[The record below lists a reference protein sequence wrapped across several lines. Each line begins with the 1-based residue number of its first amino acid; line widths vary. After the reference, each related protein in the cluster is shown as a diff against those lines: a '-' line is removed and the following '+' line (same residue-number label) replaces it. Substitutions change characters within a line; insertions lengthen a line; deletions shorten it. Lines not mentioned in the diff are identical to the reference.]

1 MTDTSEARDR
11 LVLVLDLDDLDE
23 GLRLCR
29 RLAPWFGTAKVGIEL
44 FAVAGSSAFDAIHDL
59 GLRVF
64 ADLKLHDIPTT
75 VERAARVHGRNG
87 VDFLNFHAAGGVEM
101 LRAGVS
107 GLRAGAT
114 EGGHR
119 QPIALGV
126 TVLTSEPTT
135 EAFAARLM
143 WSREAGCDGVVC
155 AMAEVAQA
163 HDAQLRTMVPGIRL
177 AGQSHDDQARAAT
190 PQQAIAIGADW
201 LVVGRAVT
209 HADDPEAAAA
219 AVHAAVEVAP
229 NAP

>member
-1 MTDTSEARDR
+1 VNDARDQ

-23 GLRLCR
+23 ALGLCR
-29 RLAPWFGTAKVGIEL
+29 RLAPWFGTAKVGFEL
-44 FAVAGSSAFDAIHDL
+44 FAAAGSAAFDAIHDL

-64 ADLKLHDIPTT
+64 ADMKLHDIPTT

-101 LRAGVS
+101 LRAGIR
-107 GLRAGAT
+107 GLREGAAEAGHA
-114 EGGHR
+114 

-135 EAFAARLM
+135 EAFADRLA

-177 AGQSHDDQARAAT
+177 TGQSHDDQARAAT
-190 PQQAIAIGADW
+190 PEAAIAIGADW

-209 HADDPEAAAA
+209 HADDPAVAAAT
-219 AVHAAVEVAP
+219 VHAAVESAR
-229 NAP
+229 NTT

>member
-1 MTDTSEARDR
+1 MSNARDR

-23 GLRLCR
+23 AIALCR
-29 RLAPWFGTAKVGIEL
+29 RLSPWFGTAKVGFEL
-44 FAVAGSSAFDAIHDL
+44 FAAAGSAAFDAIHDL

-64 ADLKLHDIPTT
+64 ADMKLHDIPTT

-87 VDFLNFHAAGGVEM
+87 VDFLNLHAAGGVEM
-101 LRAGVS
+101 LRAGVR
-107 GLRAGAT
+107 GLREGAS
-114 EGGHR
+114 EGGHAR
-119 QPIALGV
+119 PIALGV

-135 EAFAARLM
+135 EAFAERLM
-143 WSREAGCDGVVC
+143 WSRDAGCDGVVC

-190 PQQAIAIGADW
+190 PEAAIAIGADW

-209 HADDPEAAAA
+209 HADDPETAAAT
-219 AVHAAVEVAP
+219 VHAAVEAAQHAP
-229 NAP
+229 